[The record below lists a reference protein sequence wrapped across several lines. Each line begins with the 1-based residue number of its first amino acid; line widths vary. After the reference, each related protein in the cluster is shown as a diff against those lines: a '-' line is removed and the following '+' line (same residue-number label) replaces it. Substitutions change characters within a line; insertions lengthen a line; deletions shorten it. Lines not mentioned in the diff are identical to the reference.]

1 MMVMMCLSFLCAAVS
16 IAEDNV
22 GDSIFKYKKELS
34 ITDKQEKNLRDILS
48 KLQDCLAAKKKE
60 LDGLRAELNKMIVDK
75 ADLDMI
81 KVKLHTIARMQA
93 DATYEDIASVRA
105 IEKELTVTQMSKWRG
120 IQEEFRKNLQKTQAA
135 AANATDDIEKKQ

>member
-1 MMVMMCLSFLCAAVS
+1 MMVMMCLSFLSAAVS

-81 KVKLHTIARMQA
+81 KAKLQTIASMQA

-105 IEKELTVTQMSKWRG
+105 IEKELTASQMSRWRG
-120 IQEEFRKNLQKTQAA
+120 IQEEFRKNLQQTQAA
-135 AANATDDIEKKQ
+135 AAKATQENQAKE